1 MCQKYQAGVEKAI
14 IANKIK
20 ITGGIA
26 HYENLQTSGYIAL
39 DDLVQA
45 VDELL
50 NSNG

>member
-1 MCQKYQAGVEKAI
+1 MCQKYQAGVDKAI
-14 IANKIK
+14 VAYKIK

-45 VDELL
+45 AKTLL
-50 NSNG
+50 HF